1 MSGFH
6 QIELE
11 KSSRDITSFSTSN
24 GSYRFTLLPFGLK
37 IAPNSFLLLTRVH
50 LFTVIQLACL
60 IILWLI
66 KSFSQSLI
74 LFPLMLVVMIGI
86 RKALDLGFTRRE
98 LKILD
103 DIMPEMTKRAAADDL
118 HKLDA
123 EVGLLARMF
132 PFGKGRRGRVV
143 NKPPGPGGDTGSAVG
158 LGLNKCTTS
167 NANEKEFEA

>member
-1 MSGFH
+1 MNGMNGC
-6 QIELE
+6 ELM
-11 KSSRDITSFSTSN
+11 
-24 GSYRFTLLPFGLK
+24 
-37 IAPNSFLLLTRVH
+37 APNSFLLLTRVH